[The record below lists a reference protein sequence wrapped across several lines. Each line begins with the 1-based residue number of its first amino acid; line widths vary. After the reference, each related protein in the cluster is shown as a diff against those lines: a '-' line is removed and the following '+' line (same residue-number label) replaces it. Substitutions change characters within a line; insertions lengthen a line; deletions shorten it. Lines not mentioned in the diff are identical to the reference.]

1 MSALL
6 SVAYVCVVSLYCIY
20 QNVHDDGAAGICT
33 ITIDQPLSLIT
44 HTHARMLNAGAQGF
58 IGLIIFILDKSGMPN
73 EWKEK
78 IELIHMVIFVVSLVF
93 LTVVMVLV
101 TMGKTMA
108 KVKVHPQKPTFILQ
122 TFLMSF

>member
-44 HTHARMLNAGAQGF
+44 HTRARMLNAGAQGF
-58 IGLIIFILDKSGMPN
+58 IGLVIFILDKTGIPK
-73 EWKEK
+73 EWTEK
-78 IELIHMVIFVVSLVF
+78 TEQIHMVIFVVSLVF
-93 LTVVMVLV
+93 LTVVMILV
-101 TMGKTMA
+101 KMGKRMA
-108 KVKVHPQKPTFILQ
+108 AVSSAPFYSI
-122 TFLMSF
+122 